1 LASKITIKFNEQFN
15 SIDLETI
22 AQIFNSSAELASYEY
37 VVLTLKNRK
46 GTYINLDRRA
56 VMVSDR
62 KAYDNLIMNYNL
74 EVDNILDKAILA
86 ILIELNLT
94 KEVFDSSI

>member
-1 LASKITIKFNEQFN
+1 
-15 SIDLETI
+15 
-22 AQIFNSSAELASYEY
+22 
-37 VVLTLKNRK
+37 
-46 GTYINLDRRA
+46 
-56 VMVSDR
+56 MVSDR